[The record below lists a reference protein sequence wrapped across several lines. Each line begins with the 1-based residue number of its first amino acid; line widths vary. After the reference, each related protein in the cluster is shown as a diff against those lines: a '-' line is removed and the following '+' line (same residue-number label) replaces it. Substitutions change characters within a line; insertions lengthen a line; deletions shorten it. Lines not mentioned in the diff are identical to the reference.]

1 MNKTCRVEFVKEN
14 ITLYVTPGTTVAEA
28 AERAGIILNFACAK
42 AGTCGKCK
50 VELSGAVS
58 EPTGEEKEL
67 LGDVERAAGIRLSC
81 QAKIMGTVSVH
92 VFASQTFATAK
103 IMEWGENREV
113 KLAPCVRKYP
123 LTLTPSTLEE
133 SLSDAA
139 VIERALGRELVISS
153 SMLRAIPTVLRAS
166 DWKVTVAIEECEN
179 RLIDIEA
186 GDTAR
191 SNYAVAF
198 DIGTTSVVGTLIDL
212 THGRDVA
219 TASRLNLQHKYGLD
233 VISRIKHSLTAE
245 GMENLHR
252 SVVSTV
258 NEIIDEL
265 AVKGAVSGAL
275 DRRHIYEISVAG
287 NTTMTHLFLK
297 VPVESLSHMPFT
309 PAFVREQRTTARE
322 LSIVINPE
330 GAVYSLPMVGGFV
343 GADTTACIL
352 ASGMHK
358 AERTSIIVDI
368 GTNGE
373 VALGDHTRM
382 LTSSAPAGPAFEG
395 AEIKYGMRATTGA
408 IEKVVIDNDVTI
420 NVIGNAA
427 AAGIC
432 GSGLIDAVAELLNKG
447 VITDTGE
454 MLKPADVP
462 ASLSE
467 KLKKR
472 IVLDEKGAPMFLLSP
487 KGGEPV
493 YLTQKDVRELQ
504 LAKGAI
510 RAIIDMLI
518 TEAGIS
524 LSDIETF
531 YIAGAFGNYIR
542 CESAVRIGLI
552 PPLPR
557 EKVRFI
563 GNAALT
569 GSRMTLLCAPLRR
582 DIAAFS
588 REARNMEFAGRPE
601 FQMAFSEAMLFPVK

>member
-1 MNKTCRVEFVKEN
+1 MNKTCRIDFVKEN
-14 ITLYVTPGTTVAEA
+14 ITLYVSPGTTIAEA

-50 VELSGAVS
+50 VELEGAIS
-58 EPTGEEKEL
+58 PPTGEEREL
-67 LGDVERAAGIRLSC
+67 LGDVEREAGIRLSC
-81 QAKIMGTVSVH
+81 QAKVMGAVKVH
-92 VFASQTFATAK
+92 VFGSATYATAK

-113 KLAPCVRKYP
+113 KLAQCVRKYH
-123 LTLTPSTLEE
+123 LALTPSTLEE
-133 SLSDAA
+133 SLSDVS
-139 VIERALGRELVISS
+139 VIERALARELIVSS
-153 SMLRAIPTVLRAS
+153 SVLRLIPPTLRAGE
-166 DWKVTVAIEECEN
+166 WNVTVTIEECEN

-186 GDTAR
+186 GDTTHAD
-191 SNYAVAF
+191 YAIAF

-212 THGRDVA
+212 THGKDIA

-233 VISRIKHSLTAE
+233 VISRIKYSLSAE
-245 GMENLHR
+245 GMDNLNR
-252 SVVSTV
+252 SVVATV

-265 AVKGAVSGAL
+265 AVKGKI

-330 GAVYSLPMVGGFV
+330 GAVYTLPMVGGFV

-352 ASGMHK
+352 SSGMYK
-358 AERTSIIVDI
+358 AERTSVIVDI

-395 AEIKYGMRATTGA
+395 AEIKFGMRATNGA

-427 AAGIC
+427 ATGIC

-447 VITDTGE
+447 IISDTGE
-454 MLKPADVP
+454 MLKPADIP
-462 ASLSE
+462 ATTPE

-472 IVLDEKGAPMFLLSP
+472 ISLDEKGMPMFLLSA
-487 KGGEPV
+487 KGGEAV
-493 YLTQKDVRELQ
+493 FLTQKDVRELQ

-542 CESAVRIGLI
+542 CESAMRIGLI

-601 FQMAFSEAMLFPVK
+601 FQMAFSEAMLFPEK